1 MAPEYGATAGFFPVD
16 EETTRYL
23 RLTGRDE
30 KLVAAVEQYYRLQGM
45 WRDDSR
51 DVIYSSMLQLD
62 MSSVVPSLAGPR
74 RPQDRIDL
82 GDMKTAWQ
90 HEMATGFAGKGATKG
105 TVVSEGESFD
115 LGNGDVVIAAITS
128 CTNTSNPFAMVGA
141 GLVAR
146 KAREGPEPQA
156 VGEDLACSG
165 IKGGDGLFGEGR
177 AHRRSRGSRV
187 LPRRIRMHLVHRQFR
202 TAARPDQRRG
212 PLP

>member
-1 MAPEYGATAGFFPVD
+1 MPVANRHDRQHGPEYGATAGFFPVD

-30 KLVAAVEQYYRLQGM
+30 TGRSRRAVLPPPGNVATTRVT
-45 WRDDSR
+45 
-51 DVIYSSMLQLD
+51 SSTHRCWKLD

-115 LGNGDVVIAAITS
+115 LGNGDVVIPPS
-128 CTNTSNPFAMVGA
+128 P
-141 GLVAR
+141 
-146 KAREGPEPQA
+146 
-156 VGEDLACSG
+156 
-165 IKGGDGLFGEGR
+165 R
-177 AHRRSRGSRV
+177 APTPRTPSRWWAPV
-187 LPRRIRMHLVHRQFR
+187 W
-202 TAARPDQRRG
+202 
-212 PLP
+212 